1 LPDCVLVTGSTG
13 FVGSALC
20 RTLLAEGFHVRA
32 FHRPSSNLR
41 ALNGLAVERIAG
53 DVLQAETLPPAMD
66 GVRWVFHAAAQADY
80 WREQRGVLETSVDG
94 TRNVVQAARAAGVA
108 RLILTSSVA
117 ALGIP
122 QPGELLDERS
132 TFNLPP
138 QRFPYGYGKH
148 MAELE
153 ARRQAGEALD
163 IVIVNPAIILGPGD
177 WNRISGSLVIEA
189 ARGLSF
195 IYTEGGVNLIHIQDV
210 VDGHLAAAL
219 RGRSGER
226 YILGHENLTN
236 YQVFAGLAEITG
248 ARPPWLKLPGWSIG
262 PLAMLIDGLRHVAP
276 LPLDGNQLRL
286 SRQRLWC
293 DTHKASREL
302 GLVPKR
308 SFRQTAEE
316 TFNWYRQQGIV

>member
-1 LPDCVLVTGSTG
+1 LPDRVLVTGSTG

-32 FHRPSSNLR
+32 LHRPTSNLR
-41 ALNGLAVERIAG
+41 ALNGVPVERIVG
-53 DVLQAETLPPAMD
+53 DVLRAESLAQAME
-66 GVRWVFHAAAQADY
+66 GIHWVFHAAAQADY
-80 WREQRGVLETSVDG
+80 WRHPQGVLEASVVG

-122 QPGELLDERS
+122 RPGKLLDERS
-132 TFNLPP
+132 TFNLAPR
-138 QRFPYGYGKH
+138 RFPYGYGKH

-153 ARRQAGEALD
+153 ARRQAGASLEV
-163 IVIVNPAIILGPGD
+163 IIVNPAIILGAGD

-195 IYTEGGVNLIHIQDV
+195 VYTDGGVNLIHIQDV
-210 VDGHLAAAL
+210 VDGHIAAA
-219 RGRSGER
+219 RKGRPGER

-236 YQVFAGLAEITG
+236 YDVFRQLAAITG
-248 ARPPWLKLPGWSIG
+248 SRPPWLKLPDWSIN
-262 PLAMLIDGLRHVAP
+262 PLAMMIDGLRHIVP

-293 DTHKASREL
+293 DTTKASDEL
-302 GLVPKR
+302 GLRPKCT
-308 SFRQTAEE
+308 FHQAAQE
-316 TFNWYRQQGIV
+316 TFEWYRQQGVL